1 MYLDQAKT
9 LFATLHIAAHEISQC
24 TETEVAQLEQ
34 QSGHAIPAAYCKFLL
49 WMGHG
54 AGNFLRGSDV
64 FYEHLRSNVSAAR
77 ELLRENNIS
86 LDLPVDALVFYTH
99 QGYQFA
105 YFQLSAG
112 DNPPVY
118 YYGEGEGVEE
128 IRELYPCFSD
138 FLEREI
144 EGHAELL
151 REAAERQAK
160 KRLP

>member
-1 MYLDQAKT
+1 MYLNRAKT
-9 LFATLHIAAHEISQC
+9 LFATLHIAAQDVSPC

-34 QSGHAIPAAYCKFLL
+34 QSGYAIPTAYLEFLL

-64 FYEHLRSNVSAAR
+64 FYEHLQSNESAAR
-77 ELLRENNIS
+77 ELLRENNVS
-86 LDLPVDALVFYTH
+86 LDLPADALVFYTH

-112 DNPPVY
+112 DNPPIF

-128 IRELYPCFSD
+128 IRELYSCFSN
-138 FLEREI
+138 FLESEI
-144 EGHAELL
+144 EGHAELV
-151 REAAERQAK
+151 REAAERRSD
-160 KRLP
+160 KRLQ

>member
-9 LFATLHIAAHEISQC
+9 PFATLHIAAHEISQC

-34 QSGHAIPAAYCKFLL
+34 QLGHAIPAAYCEFLL

-86 LDLPVDALVFYTH
+86 LDLPVDALVSILIKATSLPTSNCRQVITH
-99 QGYQFA
+99 LFTIM
-105 YFQLSAG
+105 
-112 DNPPVY
+112 VK
-118 YYGEGEGVEE
+118 
-128 IRELYPCFSD
+128 
-138 FLEREI
+138 
-144 EGHAELL
+144 
-151 REAAERQAK
+151 AK
-160 KRLP
+160 ESRKSESFIPA